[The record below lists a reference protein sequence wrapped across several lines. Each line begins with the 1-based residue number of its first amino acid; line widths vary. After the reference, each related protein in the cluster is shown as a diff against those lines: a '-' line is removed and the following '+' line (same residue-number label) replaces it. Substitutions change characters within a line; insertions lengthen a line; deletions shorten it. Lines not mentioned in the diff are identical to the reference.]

1 MFSGTR
7 PISSHLLIPPRI
19 ASPRNPK
26 RDRGS
31 LRTKLLGKMGTQ
43 NAATLDDSDEYI
55 PLQRNSEPNHHFDS
69 NSNQR
74 NSIHLS
80 IGEDSGDN

>member
-19 ASPRNPK
+19 ASPRN
-26 RDRGS
+26 RNRRVGS
-31 LRTKLLGKMGTQ
+31 LRTKLLGKIGTP
-43 NAATLDDSDEYI
+43 NALTLDDSDEYI
-55 PLQRNSEPNHHFDS
+55 PLQRNSEPIHYPNS
-69 NSNQR
+69 NPNQR
-74 NSIHLS
+74 NSVFLS

>member
-1 MFSGTR
+1 
-7 PISSHLLIPPRI
+7 
-19 ASPRNPK
+19 
-26 RDRGS
+26 
-31 LRTKLLGKMGTQ
+31 MGTQ